1 MQSFRNRL
9 LVLIIGLIAVTQ
21 TVTVVAVLASARR
34 NVEARAAEQLA
45 AGGSYALQM
54 LQFRAS
60 QLAGGVAVMAADFG
74 FREAV
79 SSGDAPTILSAA
91 SNHSRRIEAD
101 LLLVIDPAG
110 NLVASTAPLDR
121 GLAGSMDS
129 LVERAH
135 VEPGRAALRAA
146 GSASLPVHRCAG
158 AGARHDRLAPDG
170 IRGG

>member
-1 MQSFRNRL
+1 MKSFRNRL

-21 TVTVVAVLASARR
+21 TVTVVAVLASTRR

-79 SSGDAPTILSAA
+79 ASGDAPTILSAA

-101 LLLVIDPAG
+101 LLLVIDPGG
-110 NLVASTAPLDR
+110 NLIASTGPSTA
-121 GLAGSMDS
+121 DS
-129 LVERAH
+129 
-135 VEPGRAALRAA
+135 P
-146 GSASLPVHRCAG
+146 
-158 AGARHDRLAPDG
+158 ARWTCS
-170 IRGG
+170 